1 MLTAL
6 SFGVASVEADVWLVN
21 GTLMIGHEVA
31 ALTKDRTF
39 DSLYIQPLLTIIN
52 NENPKDPF
60 TTNQTVPKLV
70 DVPFI

>member
-52 NENPKDPF
+52 NENPKNPF